1 VLHYHPVVDQ
11 IIQAY
16 PLDPLA
22 AIAFVATFAVAAFA
36 TARRPAYGLAL
47 LIVLVPFALYRDVL
61 GTTITLPK
69 IAILGVLIGLTT
81 FSGIFARLRE
91 QPALRFLLVAAAV
104 LIAMIIS
111 IAQAGDVHAAL
122 RESLKAVEYPLFFIA
137 AFLCFRLDPD
147 TRIIT
152 WAIAGISAVV
162 AVMALSQ
169 EVLGAPSGMYFNN
182 EIIPRLAGPLEGPN
196 QLAAYFEVSIAL
208 LASCLC
214 VAKSRSAAVAL
225 TLVAF
230 ADVLTFSRAGLIG
243 AMIAVV
249 VIAVIYRRSAVA
261 LIVPLA
267 SGGVL
272 GLVAAGLWA
281 AAVHTTQVFGA
292 RAASSGHLFSG
303 TAYAGGVG
311 SRSQLWHAAFVLLK
325 RRWLLGVGAG
335 NFELDLPQ
343 AGLFGIRTHANSLYI
358 QAWVEG
364 GLPLLAATLA
374 LVYTSI
380 ATFLTRARSGPF
392 IAGALAA
399 SVALALHQIVDYV
412 IFYPK
417 VGEWWWIA
425 LALGAAQLASSV
437 PSKQQA

>member
-1 VLHYHPVVDQ
+1 MPYHPVIDQ
-11 IIQAY
+11 IIQVT

-22 AIAFVATFAVAAFA
+22 IIAFGATFAVAAFA

-69 IAILGVLIGLTT
+69 VAILGVLVGLTT
-81 FSGIFARLRE
+81 FSGVFARLRE
-91 QPALRFLLVAAAV
+91 RPASRFLLIAAAV
-104 LIAMIIS
+104 FIAMVVS
-111 IAQAGDVHAAL
+111 VAQAGDVHAAL

-147 TRIIT
+147 TRIVT
-152 WAIAGISAVV
+152 WSVAGVSAIV

-208 LASCLC
+208 LASVLC
-214 VAKSRSAAVAL
+214 AGKSRLAALAL

-230 ADVLTFSRAGLIG
+230 ADILTFSRAGLIG
-243 AMIAVV
+243 GMIAIVT
-249 VIAVIYRRSAVA
+249 IAVIYRRNAFA
-261 LIVPLA
+261 LVVPLT
-267 SGGVL
+267 SGAVL
-272 GLVAAGLWA
+272 GLAVAGLWA
-281 AAVHTTQVFGA
+281 AAVHTTDVFGS
-292 RAASSGHLFSG
+292 RTASSGHLFSG

-325 RRWLLGVGAG
+325 ERWLLGVGAG

-380 ATFLTRARSGPF
+380 ATFLTRALRGPF

-399 SVALALHQIVDYV
+399 SIALALHQIVDYV
-412 IFYPK
+412 VFYPK

-425 LALGAAQLASSV
+425 LALGAAQLASTV
-437 PSKQQA
+437 PSKQQP